1 VPARTSGSGVR
12 RRIRSTLLHRR
23 SGRAERAPD
32 ERGAPRIDGSSPA
45 RRGAVVRTLEEVEVL
60 DARNLVCTHLG
71 RRTTLLHYSWTPK
84 AWERRAWPRIRRD
97 AYVQLLRRVL
107 FASDVTVRLDPA
119 EFPLWL
125 KPGTAG
131 NLSLHTLTT
140 ANRAARTVLYGMP
153 PQIRGRLLSLYNQF
167 LTRP

>member
-1 VPARTSGSGVR
+1 VFAGEYDQPFFTGDQDALNALLMSEVPRESMA
-12 RRIRSTLLHRR
+12 LLPP
-23 SGRAERAPD
+23 EEAPLYALSK
-32 ERGAPRIDGSSPA
+32 RWRCSN
-45 RRGAVVRTLEEVEVL
+45 
-60 DARNLVCTHLG
+60 ARNLVCTHLG